1 MVGAVLI
8 VTLFYIYIGMGSIG
22 SIGGLVYLDL
32 PIVYLDLVVTTLPG
46 PAMLV
51 TYRSA
56 VRNTK

>member
-8 VTLFYIYIGMGSIG
+8 VTLFYFYIGMGSIG
-22 SIGGLVYLDL
+22 GLVD
-32 PIVYLDLVVTTLPG
+32 LDLVVTTLPG

-51 TYRSA
+51 AYRSA